1 MISTHILDTAL
12 GKPAQDVCV
21 KLFSEDGVLLGE
33 SKTDQDGRVS
43 DFNIGALAAGSYS
56 IEFAIQPYF
65 AKLNTETFFPKTVI
79 YFSVSNS
86 EQHYHIPLLISPYA
100 YSTYRGS

>member
-21 KLFSEDGVLLGE
+21 KLFSEDGTLLAE
-33 SKTDQDGRVS
+33 AVTNSDGRVS

-65 AKLNTETFFPKTVI
+65 EKIAIETFFPKAVI
-79 YFSVSNS
+79 YFSVSQPD
-86 EQHYHIPLLISPYA
+86 QHHHIPLLISPFA

>member
-12 GKPAQDVCV
+12 GKPAQDVLV
-21 KLFSEDGVLLGE
+21 KLYAADGALLGE
-33 SKTDQDGRVS
+33 AKTNQDGRVS
-43 DFNIGALAAGSYS
+43 DFNIGALVAGSYA

-65 AKLNTETFFPKTVI
+65 KKLAIETFFPKAVI
-79 YFSVSNS
+79 YFSVSNP
-86 EQHYHIPLLISPYA
+86 EQHYHIPLLISPFA

>member
-12 GKPAQDVCV
+12 GKPAQDVLV
-21 KLFSEDGVLLGE
+21 KLYAADGALLGE
-33 SKTDQDGRVS
+33 AKTNQDGRVS

-56 IEFAIQPYF
+56 IEFFIQPYF
-65 AKLNTETFFPKTVI
+65 AKLNTETFFPRAVI
-79 YFSVSNS
+79 HFLVSQPD
-86 EQHYHIPLLISPYA
+86 QHYHIPLLISPYA